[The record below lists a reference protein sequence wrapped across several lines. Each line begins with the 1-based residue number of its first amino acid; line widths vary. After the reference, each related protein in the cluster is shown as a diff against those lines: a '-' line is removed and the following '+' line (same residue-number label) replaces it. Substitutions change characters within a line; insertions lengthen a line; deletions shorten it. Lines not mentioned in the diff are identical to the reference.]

1 MKYFSLVFFVFFP
14 YYLAQFK
21 EICPGGMGYTVLP
34 NPPAHKP
41 VTISQEPVDLLP
53 PQALPTAARPVE
65 AFGKPEEVIPG
76 ESLPAYIISP

>member
-1 MKYFSLVFFVFFP
+1 
-14 YYLAQFK
+14 
-21 EICPGGMGYTVLP
+21 MGYTVLP

-65 AFGKPEEVIPG
+65 AYGKPEEVIPG
-76 ESLPAYIISP
+76 ESLPAYIIGPGADGSAMLVFVMAGKTT

>member
-1 MKYFSLVFFVFFP
+1 
-14 YYLAQFK
+14 
-21 EICPGGMGYTVLP
+21 MGYTVLP

-65 AFGKPEEVIPG
+65 AYGKPEEVIPG
-76 ESLPAYIISP
+76 ESLPALRYRSRSWWISDVVFVLAGKTT